1 MISNPLNKLYFTFVA
16 PIVDDMERVNVFFQ
30 QTDAEPED
38 MDKELNLY
46 FKSLKSR
53 LYDGFDRR
61 RSHEDVDLGAKFNM
75 DIAKL
80 CNNNS
85 DHELR
90 NGIKTVKVHC
100 HKLLDALLDQVKTR
114 IPASQGIFSGLKQ
127 MNPNVVLNQVSRLPF
142 KDLPMAFLMGDK
154 ISQIEDQYR
163 KILHV
168 VWNEEDCF
176 QDGIPKESVQFWI
189 KVSQYTDM
197 SGDHPYSDLARYALS
212 CLSLPVSNACVE
224 RVFSQMA
231 AIKAKSR
238 NRMSFPMLEALL
250 RIRTTFSN
258 QGVCCQNMTVTQ
270 GMLSRCNSQI
280 YDSKLNED
288 DAALI
293 ETIEMF

>member
-1 MISNPLNKLYFTFVA
+1 
-16 PIVDDMERVNVFFQ
+16 
-30 QTDAEPED
+30 
-38 MDKELNLY
+38 MDLTEGG
-46 FKSLKSR
+46 R
-53 LYDGFDRR
+53 TRI
-61 RSHEDVDLGAKFNM
+61 DLGAKFNM

-90 NGIKTVKVHC
+90 NGIKMVKVHC

-176 QDGIPKESVQFWI
+176 QDGIPKESAVL
-189 KVSQYTDM
+189 D
-197 SGDHPYSDLARYALS
+197 
-212 CLSLPVSNACVE
+212 
-224 RVFSQMA
+224 
-231 AIKAKSR
+231 
-238 NRMSFPMLEALL
+238 
-250 RIRTTFSN
+250 
-258 QGVCCQNMTVTQ
+258 QGVTVHRHVR
-270 GMLSRCNSQI
+270 GPSL
-280 YDSKLNED
+280 L
-288 DAALI
+288 
-293 ETIEMF
+293 